1 MGTVLCLAKVL
12 RKQRT
17 IPGIEILVSDR
28 HTLIHFVVFR
38 TLVEPFPFRLAF
50 CPDKLHGQ
58 VRRMSAV

>member
-17 IPGIEILVSDR
+17 VPGIEILVSYP
-28 HTLIHFVVFR
+28 HALIHFVV
-38 TLVEPFPFRLAF
+38 LKLIVEPFPFRLAF